1 MWFVLSQQSRGLS
14 LHQSLISAL
23 SKVKIM
29 HYLETILDEL
39 DRSREQLLLALEELD
54 DEGLLV
60 PDVVDAYTIAD
71 CLALQTAWEA
81 ELVTAFL
88 RLERGQKPDKLL
100 QALAEPEVVES
111 RWVAENR
118 ARDLDAI
125 FDDYQGVRV
134 QLEEWLE
141 SFSEK
146 DLNNPKRYPWL
157 KGRTLAQLIAQ
168 LTYEREAGYTPAIA
182 AFTQQW
188 LAEMETLIEPSADLF
203 ISLTER
209 GAENGDSD

>member
-1 MWFVLSQQSRGLS
+1 ME
-14 LHQSLISAL
+14 
-23 SKVKIM
+23 
-29 HYLETILDEL
+29 YLETILDEL
-39 DRSREQLLLALEELD
+39 DRSRERLLMALEALD
-54 DEGLLV
+54 DEALLI
-60 PDVVDAYTIAD
+60 PDVVGSYAIAD

-100 QALAEPEVVES
+100 QALAQPEAAES

-118 ARDLDAI
+118 ARDLDSI
-125 FDDYQGVRV
+125 FDDFQGVRV

-146 DLNNPKRYPWL
+146 DLLNPKRYPWL
-157 KGRTLAQLIAQ
+157 NGRSLAQLIAQ
-168 LTYEREAGYTPAIA
+168 LTYEREASYTPAIA
-182 AFTQQW
+182 AFAQKW
-188 LAEMETLIEPSADLF
+188 LAEMETVIDPPDELF

-209 GAENGDSD
+209 GEGSEQSTMNSEQ